1 MFSQFQKLLYWAAT
15 LSFLPKILLSVAVV
29 VAAVFI
35 LVVLWGPT
43 PTRLS
48 EQSSSTGPKESTDA
62 AGTATSQR
70 AEVSESPNANVYQAG
85 RDIIITEQKPIEVRE
100 QTLIDSML
108 VEARL
113 TCIVRQ
119 GAELPPDEVTFMPV
133 GDSHAYLEGPAG
145 RVRLSFQS
153 PVRFRRL
160 DNDRLV
166 VTNRFLLDPGSEV
179 HRRPLDVLQNYR
191 TLSVP
196 VVTVVWG
203 RALETIKLLEVS
215 VFVNNQGPLYGS
227 WEYDVAFQQ
236 GPRFAVEFQLYTNRL
251 FQPV

>member
-1 MFSQFQKLLYWAAT
+1 MLGQLKLLYWAAT
-15 LSFLPKILLSVAVV
+15 LSILPKVLLSVAVV
-29 VAAVFI
+29 VAAAFI
-35 LVVLWGPT
+35 LAVLWGPT
-43 PTRLS
+43 PTRPS
-48 EQSSSTGPKESTDA
+48 EQSSSTGPEESTDA
-62 AGTATSQR
+62 AGTATSQK

-85 RDIIITEQKPIEVRE
+85 RDIIITEEQPIDVRE
-100 QTLIDSML
+100 RTLIDSML
-108 VEARL
+108 VEVRL

-133 GDSHAYLEGPAG
+133 GDSHACLEGPAG

-179 HRRPLDVLQNYR
+179 LRRPLDVLRNYR

-203 RALETIKLLEVS
+203 KALETMKLLEVS
-215 VFVNNQGPLYGS
+215 LFVNNQGPLYGS
-227 WEYDVAFQQ
+227 WEYDVAFER
-236 GPRFAVEFQLYTNRL
+236 GPRFSVDVQLFTDRL
-251 FQPV
+251 LQLER